1 MLKVLSSKT
10 AEGVFKYK
18 VYELDGYFL
27 LKRIPSKEL
36 VFMRSNGESLLDFIE
51 TPDTENYSIADAFQF
66 EGTQLVKTVVNSLY
80 SDAMIS
86 YGIEV
91 DEADLLQWLA
101 SLQKLIPK
109 LKKYGNLHEGI
120 RFN

>member
-10 AEGVFKYK
+10 AEGIFKYQ

-36 VFMRSNGESLLDFIE
+36 VFIRSNGESLLDFVE
-51 TPDTENYSIADAFQF
+51 TPDTENYSIADASQF

-80 SDAMIS
+80 SDAMLI
-86 YGIEV
+86 YGIGV
-91 DEADLLQWLA
+91 DEADLLQWLSA
-101 SLQKLIPK
+101 VQKAIPK
-109 LKKYGNLHEGI
+109 LKKSVAMRKGL

>member
-10 AEGVFKYK
+10 AEGIVKYQ

-36 VFMRSNGESLLDFIE
+36 VFIRSNGESLLDFVE
-51 TPDTENYSIADAFQF
+51 TPDTENYSIADATQF
-66 EGTQLVKTVVNSLY
+66 EGTQLIKTVVNSLY
-80 SDAMIS
+80 SDEMIS

-91 DEADLLQWLA
+91 DEADLLKWLNDV
-101 SLQKLIPK
+101 QKAIPK
-109 LKKYGNLHEGI
+109 LKKSVAMRKGL